1 MNPNL
6 FIDYTMHYD
15 LHTQAHKVN
24 IFLKGTHL
32 HTQAHKT
39 NIFFGKKLSIRKYFI
54 CINNSCFDYYAMSSQ
69 LIRTLSFICVFVK
82 NYRIVA

>member
-39 NIFFGKKLSIRKYFI
+39 NIFLERNYLYGSI
-54 CINNSCFDYYAMSSQ
+54 SS
-69 LIRTLSFICVFVK
+69 V
-82 NYRIVA
+82 

>member
-15 LHTQAHKVN
+15 LHTQAHKTN

-32 HTQAHKT
+32 RTQVHKA
-39 NIFFGKKLSIRKYFI
+39 NIFLKETIYTEVFHLYNKKTISLSP
-54 CINNSCFDYYAMSSQ
+54 DH
-69 LIRTLSFICVFVK
+69 LLHL
-82 NYRIVA
+82 